1 MFSLRLIEFGVHG
14 GNYGTAMQ
22 EKEIIKF
29 LKEKIE
35 PLEDNVYGTGYRA
48 SICLVDGTFLPCVIF
63 RNSKTIVELAIR
75 RFEEEQ
81 NGRSIVKSFVARGNC
96 INAYGIGKIEK
107 SKFAF
112 PLSILKQIQGE
123 THMGWTGFVGRMKDG
138 ECFSFGTTFL
148 MEFFDMPEKYSV
160 EDIDEIINHSYISKL
175 GEIRSCYAEVEKPT
189 DKHNDLI
196 YRERPY
202 FECYLDNL

>member
-1 MFSLRLIEFGVHG
+1 MDPMH
-14 GNYGTAMQ
+14 

-35 PLEDNVYGTGYRA
+35 PLKNESYGTGYRA

-63 RNSKTIVELAIR
+63 RNSKTIVELVIR
-75 RFEEEQ
+75 RFEEE
-81 NGRSIVKSFVARGNC
+81 RSGKSIFSKSSSFEYYDIVKHFVTRGNC
-96 INAYGIGKIEK
+96 INAYNIGRISK

-123 THMGWTGFVGRMKDG
+123 TRMGWTGFVSRMNDG
-138 ECFSFGTTFL
+138 ECFSFGTTFI

-175 GEIRSCYAEVEKPT
+175 GEIRSCYAKVEKPT
-189 DKHNDLI
+189 DKQNDLI

>member
-1 MFSLRLIEFGVHG
+1 MDPI
-14 GNYGTAMQ
+14 Q

-29 LKEKIE
+29 LKDKIE
-35 PLEDNVYGTGYRA
+35 PLENDSYGTGYRA
-48 SICLVDGTFLPCVIF
+48 SVYLVDGTFLPCVIF

-81 NGRSIVKSFVARGNC
+81 TGRSIFSKSSRLGYYDIVKNFVARGNC
-96 INAYGIGKIEK
+96 INAYNIGKISK

-112 PLSILKQIQGE
+112 PLSILKQIHGE
-123 THMGWTGFVGRMKDG
+123 THMSWTGFVGRMKDG

-175 GEIRSCYAEVEKPT
+175 GEIRSCYAEIEKPT

-202 FECYLDNL
+202 FECFLDNL